1 MSKTPLLKTIL
12 HHVLR
17 GLIITPVVIPVIL
30 AAIAGGILIFDVPK
44 APPPIAA
51 VQSVVGPFTAYA
63 RELPPYRFLKAR
75 DGSPLAYHY
84 YAGKPG
90 GGVVVAVHGSSGSA
104 LAMHGIAKAF
114 AARGITVY
122 AIDLRGHGQSPG
134 PNGRAGDVVYR
145 GQYEDDLDDVVQL
158 VKREHPGEKRLLVG
172 HSTGGSVILRTAGSG
187 YAGNFDGYLALS
199 PFIAAGTAMD
209 RPNEGGWTTV
219 SVPRIVV
226 LTILDRFGI
235 TVFDHLKVLGM
246 AVPESQDKTRP
257 RFYTHALLAS
267 ANLPRDWKPA
277 IAAIRRPTRILIGAD
292 DELFRAE
299 AYPAAIRA
307 ANPAI
312 EVTVLPGLGHMAMT
326 YDERALEAE
335 SDVAVDMLK

>member
-1 MSKTPLLKTIL
+1 MLKTII
-12 HHVLR
+12 HHAVR
-17 GLIITPVVIPVIL
+17 GFLVTAVVMVAVAGAIL
-30 AAIAGGILIFDVPK
+30 VFDAPK

-51 VQSVVGPFTAYA
+51 VQSVVGPYTAYA
-63 RELPPYRFLKAR
+63 QELPPYRFLKAR
-75 DGSPLAYHY
+75 DGSTLAYHY

-122 AIDLRGHGQSPG
+122 AIDLRGHGLSPG

-145 GQYEDDLDDVVQL
+145 GQYEDDLDDIVQL
-158 VKREHPGEKRLLVG
+158 VKRENPGEKRLLVG
-172 HSTGGSVILRTAGSG
+172 HSTGGSIILRTAGSR

-199 PFIAAGTAMD
+199 PFIAPGTAMD
-209 RPNEGGWTTV
+209 RPSEGGWTSV
-219 SVPRIVV
+219 SIPRIVV
-226 LTILDRFGI
+226 LTIMNRFGI
-235 TVFDHLKVLGM
+235 SAFDHLKVLGM
-246 AVPESQDKTRP
+246 AVPESNDKTRP

-277 IAAIRRPTRILIGAD
+277 LAAIHRPTQVLIGAN
-292 DELFRAE
+292 DELFHAE
-299 AYPAAIRA
+299 AYPAAIQSV
-307 ANPAI
+307 NPAI
-312 EVTVLPGLGHMAMT
+312 VVTVLPGLGHMAMT
-326 YDERALEAE
+326 YDARALTAE